1 MSKRQADK
9 FKKLLEMK
17 LVEIRQKVS
26 HRDELITE
34 RSNDPMDQLQSR
46 ADLDLAIAV
55 IDTNWKT
62 KKAVEKALDLLES
75 GEYGICQDCGEPI
88 SPKRLEA
95 VPWTTLCVK
104 CQETRDAEAAD
115 AGLEQAA

>member
-1 MSKRQADK
+1 MSKRQADR
-9 FKKLLEMK
+9 FKKLLETK
-17 LVEIRQKVS
+17 LLEIRQKVS
-26 HRDELITE
+26 QRDELIAE
-34 RSNDPMDQLQSR
+34 RSNDPMDQLQTR

-62 KKAVEKALDLLES
+62 KRAVEQALGLLES

-95 VPWTTLCVK
+95 VPWTTMCVS
-104 CQETRDAEAAD
+104 CQEARDAEEAD
-115 AGLEQAA
+115 GLEKAA